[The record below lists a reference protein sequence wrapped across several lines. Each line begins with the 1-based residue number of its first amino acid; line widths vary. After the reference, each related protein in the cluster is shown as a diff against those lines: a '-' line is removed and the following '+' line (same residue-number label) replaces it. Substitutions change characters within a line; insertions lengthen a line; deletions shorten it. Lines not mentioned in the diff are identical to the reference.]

1 VQKLILPLVAKS
13 SAPPKVDGRRARSER
28 TREAIVDVVLDL
40 IEAGETQ
47 PSTERIAELAGVSR
61 RVVFNHFQEREQL
74 FITAVARQMARVQ
87 PTLPPLPTRGTL
99 DERLDKFVA
108 YRRGV
113 LERVANVRRVA
124 MRLELTSPA
133 IAARLRAVRAQNIE
147 EMKAVFAPE
156 IAEAPA
162 PLRDALIAALAAA
175 GAFTFWD
182 ELTIHLGLSAAE
194 AARVLRLTLRAL
206 VSFATESPPGAP
218 AAKESL

>member
-1 VQKLILPLVAKS
+1 MQKLILPLVAKS

-40 IEAGETQ
+40 IEAGEAQ

-61 RVVFNHFQEREQL
+61 RVVFNHFQEREEL
-74 FITAVARQMARVQ
+74 FMTAVARQMARVQ

-108 YRRGV
+108 YRKGV

-133 IAARLRAVRAQNIE
+133 IADPFGR
-147 EMKAVFAPE
+147 
-156 IAEAPA
+156 
-162 PLRDALIAALAAA
+162 
-175 GAFTFWD
+175 
-182 ELTIHLGLSAAE
+182 IHSG
-194 AARVLRLTLRAL
+194 
-206 VSFATESPPGAP
+206 
-218 AAKESL
+218 